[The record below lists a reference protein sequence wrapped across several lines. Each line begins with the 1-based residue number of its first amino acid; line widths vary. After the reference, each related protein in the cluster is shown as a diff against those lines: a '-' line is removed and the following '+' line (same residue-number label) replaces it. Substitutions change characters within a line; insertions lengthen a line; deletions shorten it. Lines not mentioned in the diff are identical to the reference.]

1 MFVELKMDLRMCAD
15 GINAFSGQ
23 KEEEEEEKLFKKK
36 IKKNTRVSL
45 CT

>member
-23 KEEEEEEKLFKKK
+23 KEEEEEKLFKKK
-36 IKKNTRVSL
+36 INK
-45 CT
+45 